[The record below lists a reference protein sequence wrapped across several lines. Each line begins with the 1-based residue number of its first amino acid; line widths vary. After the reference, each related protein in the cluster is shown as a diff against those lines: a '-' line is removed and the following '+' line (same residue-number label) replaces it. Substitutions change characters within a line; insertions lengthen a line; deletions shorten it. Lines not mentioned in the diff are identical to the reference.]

1 MKILSTTVGLSVSNL
16 ENSVKWYQDVFQIS
30 QVLRP
35 VEGVAEMKIG
45 PVWLQ
50 LYENKSIKAENALR
64 FGVTNVEKVRKRLV
78 EMGLEVEE
86 ISEVPDLIRYFDFRD
101 PDGNGLSFYQ
111 LLSEP

>member
-1 MKILSTTVGLSVSNL
+1 MKILSTTVGLSVTNL
-16 ENSVKWYQDVFQIS
+16 ESSVTWYQEVFQIN

-35 VEGVAEMKIG
+35 VEGVVEMKIG

-50 LYENKSIKAENALR
+50 LYENKNIAADNALR
-64 FGVTNVEKVRKRLV
+64 FGVTNVERVRKRLV